1 MTRDQRLDQLEE
13 MSSRVMGVVARI
25 AKIEDPGAI
34 PRDQDL
40 YRDIGVKSTAALDLL
55 LSLEEEFS
63 VSIPDQDF
71 GDARTVQSLVQ
82 LIGTLQ

>member
-1 MTRDQRLDQLEE
+1 MTRDQGLDE
-13 MSSRVMGVVARI
+13 MASRVMGVVARI
-25 AKIEDPGAI
+25 AKIKDPGAI
-34 PRDQDL
+34 PRDHDL

-71 GDARTVQSLVQ
+71 GDARTVASLVI
-82 LIGTLQ
+82 LIGTLR

>member
-1 MTRDQRLDQLEE
+1 MTSEE
-13 MSSRVMGVVARI
+13 LSSRVVGVVARI
-25 AKIEDPGAI
+25 AKIGDASAI

-55 LSLEEEFS
+55 LSLEEEFN

-71 GDARTVQSLVQ
+71 GDARTVTLLVT
-82 LIGTLQ
+82 LIGGLQ

>member
-1 MTRDQRLDQLEE
+1 MTREE

-25 AKIEDPGAI
+25 AKIEDPSAI

-55 LSLEEEFS
+55 LSLEEEFN
-63 VSIPDQDF
+63 VSIPDQQF
-71 GDARTVQSLVQ
+71 GDARTVALLVS
-82 LIGTLQ
+82 LIGELR

>member
-1 MTRDQRLDQLEE
+1 MTREE

-25 AKIEDPGAI
+25 AKIKDPSAI

-55 LSLEEEFS
+55 LSLEEEFN
-63 VSIPDQDF
+63 VSIPDQQF
-71 GDARTVQSLVQ
+71 GDARTVALLVS
-82 LIGTLQ
+82 LIGELR

>member
-1 MTRDQRLDQLEE
+1 MTREE
-13 MSSRVMGVVARI
+13 MSSRVAGVVARI
-25 AKIEDPGAI
+25 AKIKDPSAI
-34 PRDQDL
+34 PGDGDL

-71 GDARTVQSLVQ
+71 GEARTVHLLVN
-82 LIGTLQ
+82 LIGELR

>member
-1 MTRDQRLDQLEE
+1 MTREE
-13 MSSRVMGVVARI
+13 MSSRVAGVVARI
-25 AKIEDPGAI
+25 AKIKDPSAI
-34 PRDQDL
+34 PGDGDL

-71 GDARTVQSLVQ
+71 GEARTVQLLVN
-82 LIGTLQ
+82 LIGDLR